1 MKRSIAVLLAVL
13 LLTLSACGQKPA
25 PTRRELAQTETGWDV
40 TYMDKAKA
48 YVPPEGLTLV
58 IHPAEGRKFAF
69 EIRNDRNEVWYGD
82 YAADG
87 QMQALVNGEW
97 YIIPDTEAPTSGG
110 ASFATVG
117 CTVMINPGESMGC
130 SFVPGS
136 FPPGQYR
143 RIWNGVALPFEIL
156 P

>member
-1 MKRSIAVLLAVL
+1 MKRLLAI
-13 LLTLSACGQKPA
+13 LLTWLMLLSLSACGEP
-25 PTRRELAQTETGWDV
+25 PSRRELAQTETGWDV
-40 TYMDKAKA
+40 TYMDKAKE
-48 YVPPEGLTLV
+48 YTPPEGLTLV
-58 IHPAEGRKFAF
+58 VLPKEGRVLHFS
-69 EIRNDRNEVWYGD
+69 IRNDRNEVWYGD
-82 YAADG
+82 YAAAG
-87 QMQALVNGEW
+87 QMQALVDGEW

-110 ASFATVG
+110 ASLTMVG

-143 RIWNGVALPFEIL
+143 RIWNGVAMPFEIL

>member
-1 MKRSIAVLLAVL
+1 MKRSIAVLLTVL
-13 LLTLSACGQKPA
+13 LLTLSACGGDP

-40 TYMDKAKA
+40 TYMDKAKE

-58 IHPAEGRKFAF
+58 VHPKEGRILHFS
-69 EIRNDRNEVWYGD
+69 IRNDRNEVWYGN
-82 YAADG
+82 YADDG

-97 YIIPDTEAPTSGG
+97 YVIPNAETPTSGG
-110 ASFATVG
+110 ASLTMVG
-117 CTVMINPGESMGC
+117 GPIQIRPGKTLGT
-130 SFVPGS
+130 SFVPGN

>member
-13 LLTLSACGQKPA
+13 LLTLSACGGDP

-40 TYMDKAKA
+40 TYMDKAKE

-58 IHPAEGRKFAF
+58 VHPKEGRILHFS
-69 EIRNDRNEVWYGD
+69 IRNDRNEVWYGN
-82 YAADG
+82 YADDG

-97 YIIPDTEAPTSGG
+97 YVIPNAETPTSGG
-110 ASFATVG
+110 ASFTMVG
-117 CTVMINPGESMGC
+117 GPIQIRPGKTLGT
-130 SFVPGS
+130 SFVPGN

>member
-13 LLTLSACGQKPA
+13 LLTLSACGGDP

-40 TYMDKAKA
+40 TYMDKAKE
-48 YVPPEGLTLV
+48 YVPPEGITV
-58 IHPAEGRKFAF
+58 ICGEQDGRGVPVSL
-69 EIRNDRNEVWYGD
+69 RNDGETDWLYGED
-82 YAADG
+82 WG
-87 QMQALVNGEW
+87 QMQALVDGEW
-97 YIIPDTEAPTSGG
+97 YVIPGDG
-110 ASFATVG
+110 AAGPDVTG
-117 CTVMINPGESMGC
+117 LGYLLKPGETVDA

-143 RIWNGVALPFEIL
+143 RIWNGVAIPFEIL

>member
-1 MKRSIAVLLAVL
+1 MKRSIAVLLTVL

-25 PTRRELAQTETGWDV
+25 PSRRELAQTETGWDV
-40 TYMDKAKA
+40 TYMDKAKE
-48 YVPPEGLTLV
+48 YTPPEGLTLV
-58 IHPAEGRKFAF
+58 VLPKEGRVLRFS
-69 EIRNDRNEVWYGD
+69 IRNDRNEVWYGD
-82 YAADG
+82 YAAEG
-87 QMQALVNGEW
+87 QMQALVDGAW
-97 YIIPDTEAPTSGG
+97 YVIPDTEAPTSGG
-110 ASFATVG
+110 ASLTMVG
-117 CTVMINPGESMGC
+117 GPVQIQPGNTLET

>member
-1 MKRSIAVLLAVL
+1 MKRSIAVLLTVL

-25 PTRRELAQTETGWDV
+25 PTRRELAQTETGWDI
-40 TYMDKAKA
+40 TYMDKAKE

-58 IHPAEGRKFAF
+58 IHPAEGRKFTF

-82 YAADG
+82 YADDG

-97 YIIPDTEAPTSGG
+97 YIIPDAETPTSGG
-110 ASFATVG
+110 ARYTVVG
-117 CTVMINPGESMGC
+117 GPIQIQPGETLGE
-130 SFVPGS
+130 SFVPGN

-143 RIWNGVALPFEIL
+143 RIWNGMALPFEIL

>member
-1 MKRSIAVLLAVL
+1 MKRSIAVLLTVL

-40 TYMDKAKA
+40 TYMDKAKE
-48 YVPPEGLTLV
+48 YTPPEGLTLV
-58 IHPAEGRKFAF
+58 VLPKEGRVLHFS
-69 EIRNDRNEVWYGD
+69 IRNDRNEVWYGD
-82 YAADG
+82 YAASG
-87 QMQALVNGEW
+87 QMQALVDGEW
-97 YIIPDTEAPTSGG
+97 YVIPDTETPTSGG
-110 ASFATVG
+110 ASLTMVG
-117 CTVMINPGESMGC
+117 GPVQIQPGNTLET
-130 SFVPGS
+130 SFVPGN